1 MNNKL
6 DRDYGFG
13 SLLRFAL
20 PSIVMMMFMSTYTM
34 VDGFFVARFVGS
46 DALSATNIVYPAISV
61 VLAVGIMLAT
71 GGSAVVARKLGEG
84 DEAGARRSFSL
95 LTLVGIGAGLVFL
108 LLGITLVTPICHM
121 LGASGP
127 LLPDCVAYL
136 RILLVFAPAYVLQL
150 LFQSFFVVAGRPGL
164 GLWLTIGAGL
174 TNMVLDYLFIVPLNL
189 GLAGAA
195 WATVIG
201 YLVPAVAG
209 LIFFGFHRSGLHF
222 SRPTWDPRM
231 LVQSC
236 LNGSSEMVTNL
247 SSAVVT
253 FLFNIFML
261 RFLGTDGVAA
271 ITIVL
276 YAQFLLT
283 ALYLGFSMGVAPIIS
298 FHYGAGNQARLHKI
312 FRSCLI
318 FIAFSSVAVFAFS
331 MAFADGVVT
340 VFAPVGSPVHVIAAA
355 GFRKF
360 SPAFLFAGLSI
371 FASAH
376 FTALS
381 DGRTSAIISFLRTF
395 GFILVGL
402 LLLPIPFEADGVWFA
417 VPCAELLSALVSIL
431 YLRGKRKKYG
441 YA

>member
-95 LTLVGIGAGLVFL
+95 LVLAGFGAGLVFL
-108 LLGITLVTPICHM
+108 VLGLTLAEPMCRA
-121 LGASGP
+121 LGADEV
-127 LLPDCVAYL
+127 LLVYCTDYL
-136 RILLVFAPAYVLQL
+136 RILLLFAPAYILQL
-150 LFQSFFVVAGRPGL
+150 MFQSFFVAAGRPGL

-174 TNMVLDYLFIVPLNL
+174 ANMVLDYLFIVPLDM
-189 GLAGAA
+189 GISGAA

-209 LIFFGFHRSGLHF
+209 VLFFSLSRAGLRF
-222 SRPTWDPRM
+222 SRPTWNPRM

-253 FLFNIFML
+253 FLFNLFML
-261 RFLGTDGVAA
+261 RFLGKDGVAA

-283 ALYLGFSMGVAPIIS
+283 ALYMGFSMGVAPIIS
-298 FHYGAGNQARLHKI
+298 FHYGAANTARLHKI

-318 FIAFSSVAVFAFS
+318 FIVLSSVAVFAFS
-331 MAFADGVVT
+331 TAFADGVVT

-381 DGRTSAIISFLRTF
+381 DGKTSAIISFLRTF
-395 GFILVGL
+395 GFILAGL
-402 LLLPIPFEADGVWFA
+402 LLLPIPLGVDGVWLA
-417 VPCAELLSALVSIL
+417 VPCAEFLSGIVALL
-431 YLRGKRKKYG
+431 YLRGKRKVYG

>member
-95 LTLVGIGAGLVFL
+95 LVLAGFGAGLVFL
-108 LLGITLVTPICHM
+108 VLGLTLAEPMCRV
-121 LGASGP
+121 LGADEV
-127 LLPDCVAYL
+127 LLVYCADYL
-136 RILLVFAPAYVLQL
+136 RILLLFAPAYILQL
-150 LFQSFFVVAGRPGL
+150 MFQSFFVAAGRPGL

-174 TNMVLDYLFIVPLNL
+174 ANMVLDYLFIVPLDM
-189 GLAGAA
+189 GISGAA

-209 LIFFGFHRSGLHF
+209 VLFFSLSRAGLRF
-222 SRPTWDPRM
+222 SRPTWNPRM

-253 FLFNIFML
+253 FLFNLFML
-261 RFLGTDGVAA
+261 RFLGKDGVAA

-283 ALYLGFSMGVAPIIS
+283 ALYMGFSMGVAPIIS
-298 FHYGAGNQARLHKI
+298 FHYGAANTARLHKI

-318 FIAFSSVAVFAFS
+318 FIVLSSVAVFAFS
-331 MAFADGVVT
+331 TAFADGVVT

-381 DGRTSAIISFLRTF
+381 DGKTSAIIS
-395 GFILVGL
+395 
-402 LLLPIPFEADGVWFA
+402 
-417 VPCAELLSALVSIL
+417 
-431 YLRGKRKKYG
+431 
-441 YA
+441 